1 MERSMSL
8 FRLEEYN
15 RAAQRRIYEWIN
27 ARTDH
32 LAPSLRMFPTVE
44 VEQVRPTRIST
55 AEGEVHRIV
64 PIERESE
71 GKMNISAVVE
81 GNFDQLRKTFDG
93 AAQDRAK
100 AMVAFW
106 QKQADRGLLA
116 GAVAKGK
123 GPPSW
128 GGIMDALEEL
138 EISFDDAG
146 APMFQAVGGPKAAAI
161 FDSLPARTPAEEER
175 WQALMARKQEE
186 WRARKRNRRLA

>member
-1 MERSMSL
+1 MPL

-15 RAAQRRIYEWIN
+15 RAAQRRVYEWID

-32 LAPSLRMFPTVE
+32 HAPSLRLFPTIE

-55 AEGEVHRIV
+55 AEGEIHRIV
-64 PIERESE
+64 PIARESE

-81 GNFDQLRKTFDG
+81 GNFDQLQETFDG

-106 QKQADRGLLA
+106 QEQADRGLLA
-116 GAVAKGK
+116 GAVARGK

-138 EISFDDAG
+138 EISFDDSG
-146 APMFQAVGGPKAAAI
+146 EPQFQAVSAPGAAAI
-161 FDSLPARTPAEEER
+161 FNSLPARTPTEEER

-186 WRARKRNRRLA
+186 WHARKRNRRLA